1 MAPEPRLDLVL
12 PDAADIVC
20 HGATLAWHRERRYR
34 SDATTV
40 RTPPPRRGRLCDDAG
55 VFDPSSSVWQFGVPP
70 LELVVRSL
78 VVYAIFLIALRVSG
92 KRELG
97 QFTIFDLAAVLLAA
111 NALQPAI
118 TGADAS
124 LPGAV
129 VILVTLFGVNRL
141 MAFARRRSALA
152 RRLLDVPPTT
162 IARDGAWLRPSL
174 EREGLDDDDLAAAL
188 REHGLE
194 NIDEVQL
201 AVLEHDGAISV
212 VPRQGQ
218 HVRMHARVHRYRTRG
233 PGMR

>member
-1 MAPEPRLDLVL
+1 M
-12 PDAADIVC
+12 
-20 HGATLAWHRERRYR
+20 
-34 SDATTV
+34 
-40 RTPPPRRGRLCDDAG
+40 
-55 VFDPSSSVWQFGVPP
+55 FDPSSSLWQFGIPP

-78 VVYAIFLIALRVSG
+78 VVYAIFLVALRVSG

-97 QFTIFDLAAVLLAA
+97 QFTLFDLAAVLLAA

-118 TGADAS
+118 TGSDAS

-129 VILVTLFGVNRL
+129 VILVTLFGTNRL
-141 MAFARRRSALA
+141 VAAGRRRSHLV

-162 IARDGAWLRPSL
+162 IARDGAWLRPAL
-174 EREGLDDDDLAAAL
+174 EREGLDDEDLAAAL

-194 NIDEVQL
+194 SVDEVQL

-212 VPRQGQ
+212 VPNDGQ
-218 HVRMHARVHRYRTRG
+218 RVRMHAKVRRYRTRG